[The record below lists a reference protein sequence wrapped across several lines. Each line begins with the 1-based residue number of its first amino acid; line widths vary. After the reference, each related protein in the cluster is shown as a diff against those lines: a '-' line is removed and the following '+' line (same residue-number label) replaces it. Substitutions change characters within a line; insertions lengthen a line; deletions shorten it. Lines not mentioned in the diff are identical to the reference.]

1 VSPVHE
7 VIAGCRSCGS
17 SALDPILSLGEV
29 PLADGLVDPSR
40 MNGPDARYPLDVA
53 FCTGCSLVQV
63 IETVSPEVLFD
74 ETYVYFSSFSDELLR
89 HSRANAE
96 RLIEAR
102 HLGSGSLV
110 LELASNDGYMLRNF
124 AERGIPVLGID
135 PAPGPAHAARDA
147 GIPTLE
153 AFFGDE
159 LAKSLRTDGTRADVV
174 IANNV
179 LAHVPDLN
187 GFVEGIRI
195 VLQDGGVAVIEAP
208 YVKDLIDR
216 CEFDTIY
223 HEHLCYFSVSALV
236 PLFERHGLTLERVEH
251 LAIHGGSL
259 RLFVGAGVEAGDS
272 VRTYLEDERR
282 AGLTEV
288 DYYLDFAARVRA
300 IQRDLLATVRGLRE
314 SGSRIAGYGAAAKG
328 TILLNSTG
336 IGADLIDFVVDR
348 NVHKQGR
355 LVPGVRIPIDDPSRL
370 ESEMPD
376 YLLVL
381 AWNFKDEI
389 MRQQDGYRRRG
400 GRFLIPVPEPVV
412 V

>member
-1 VSPVHE
+1 
-7 VIAGCRSCGS
+7 
-17 SALDPILSLGEV
+17 
-29 PLADGLVDPSR
+29 
-40 MNGPDARYPLDVA
+40 
-53 FCTGCSLVQV
+53 
-63 IETVSPEVLFD
+63 
-74 ETYVYFSSFSDELLR
+74 
-89 HSRANAE
+89 
-96 RLIEAR
+96 
-102 HLGSGSLV
+102 
-110 LELASNDGYMLRNF
+110 
-124 AERGIPVLGID
+124 
-135 PAPGPAHAARDA
+135 
-147 GIPTLE
+147 
-153 AFFGDE
+153 
-159 LAKSLRTDGTRADVV
+159 
-174 IANNV
+174 
-179 LAHVPDLN
+179 
-187 GFVEGIRI
+187 
-195 VLQDGGVAVIEAP
+195 
-208 YVKDLIDR
+208 VKDLIDR

-251 LAIHGGSL
+251 LEIHGGSL

-300 IQRDLLATVRGLRE
+300 IQRDLLATVRGLKE

>member
-17 SALDPILSLGEV
+17 SALEPILSLGEV

-96 RLIEAR
+96 ELIEAR

-159 LAKSLRTDGTRADVV
+159 LARSLRTDGTRADVV

-300 IQRDLLATVRGLRE
+300 IQRDLLATVRGLKE

-376 YLLVL
+376 YVLVL

>member
-17 SALDPILSLGEV
+17 SALEPILSLGEV

-159 LAKSLRTDGTRADVV
+159 LARSLRTDGTRADVV

-251 LAIHGGSL
+251 LEIHGGSL

-300 IQRDLLATVRGLRE
+300 IQRDLLATVRGLKE

>member
-1 VSPVHE
+1 VHE

-17 SALDPILSLGEV
+17 SALEPILSLGEV

-96 RLIEAR
+96 QLIEAR

-159 LAKSLRTDGTRADVV
+159 LARSLRTDGTRADVV

-300 IQRDLLATVRGLRE
+300 IQRDLLATVRGLKE

>member
-17 SALDPILSLGEV
+17 SALEPILSLGEV

-300 IQRDLLATVRGLRE
+300 IQRDLLATVRGLKE

>member
-1 VSPVHE
+1 VHE

-17 SALDPILSLGEV
+17 SALEPILSLGEV

-159 LAKSLRTDGTRADVV
+159 LARSLRTDGTRADVV

-251 LAIHGGSL
+251 LEIHGGSL

-300 IQRDLLATVRGLRE
+300 IQRDLLATVRGLKE